1 MTERATAQAQIT
13 PFRASEMIRHRVDP
27 RDVPP
32 SKAARRLHLTLSD
45 FNAKLPELWARGF
58 PNPDPTTGNYSLP
71 AIDRWMDARDGLTA
85 PNLAPDD
92 HDQLINERIA
102 RL

>member
-1 MTERATAQAQIT
+1 MTNTVQLHIARLS
-13 PFRASEMIRHRVDP
+13 ASEMIRHRVDP

-32 SKAARRLHLTLSD
+32 SKAARRLHLSLAG
-45 FNAKLPELWARGF
+45 FNEKLPELWARGF
-58 PNPDPTTGNYSLP
+58 PRPDPTTGHYSLP

-85 PNLAPDD
+85 SNPARDD
-92 HDQLINERIA
+92 QEQIINERIA